1 MKSKK
6 RTKSEIAVILA
17 ILQAR
22 MTSSRLP
29 GKVLRPILGRP
40 MLERQIERILRS
52 KRIDQLVVATSLD
65 VEDVAIEALCKELG
79 IDCFRGDLQNVLD
92 RFYQAARQYNP
103 KHVLRLTGDCPLAD
117 PVFIDV
123 LVDFYLAQKCDYASN
138 CQEPT
143 LPDGLDAEIFSFTAL
158 EQTWKEAVLP
168 SHLEHV
174 TPFMRSNPERFRS
187 SCYKYHKDLSHFR
200 WVVDEPEDLE
210 FIRQI
215 YEILYPVK
223 PDFGTEDVLALL
235 ESKPELV
242 EINQRFK
249 RNEGLKQ
256 SVEEDKRFMSQ

>member
-1 MKSKK
+1 M
-6 RTKSEIAVILA
+6 ILA

-52 KRIDQLVVATSLD
+52 KRIDRLVVATSLNP
-65 VEDVAIEALCKELG
+65 EDDAIEALCRRLEV
-79 IDCFRGDLQNVLD
+79 DCFRGDLQNVLD
-92 RFYQAARQYNP
+92 RFYQAARQYDPN
-103 KHVLRLTGDCPLAD
+103 HVIRLTGDCPLVD
-117 PVFIDV
+117 PVLVDK

-143 LPDGLDAEIFSFTAL
+143 LPDGLDAEVFSFTVL
-158 EQTWKEAVLP
+158 EQTWKEAELP

-174 TPFMRSNPERFRS
+174 TPFIRSNPERFKS
-187 SCYKYHKDLSHFR
+187 CCYKYHKDLSHLR

-215 YEILYPVK
+215 YETLYPDE
-223 PDFGTEDVLALL
+223 PEFETEDVLALL
-235 ESKPELV
+235 ERKPELV
-242 EINQRFK
+242 KINRRFE
-249 RNEGLKQ
+249 RNEGAKI
-256 SVEEDKRFMSQ
+256 SIEEDKLFQSQHQGDKV